1 VIIVIY
7 ILLSIGSK
15 VKFGATLKDETG
27 SSSAFTSHPRISRKY
42 AENCDSKLS
51 SLPFLLESR
60 DNVYKSFLIVQPEE
74 VKCYAWISFLTLK
87 ISTFWKTCNDPKQL
101 FSNSNLLSP
110 SYTPLARVDSVTRK
124 KWIFK
129 AETVSFDIQLLD
141 ATRIQGI
148 AIHLEEFQ
156 IQYYLRNDLW
166 LQLYG
171 HYHKSDRNIHHHS
184 SGNRNSILLFDEKFT
199 TQNLVK
205 DTTTGKALM
214 ILFLCNNHYNQE
226 QISSLSLKLRAKSTI
241 LHQIMNIEV
250 LESKTYNKK

>member
-1 VIIVIY
+1 MIIVTFM
-7 ILLSIGSK
+7 LLSIGSK
-15 VKFGATLKDETG
+15 VKSGAILRDETG
-27 SSSAFTSHPRISRKY
+27 SSSAFTSHPSIS
-42 AENCDSKLS
+42 NSKLS
-51 SLPFLLESR
+51 SLPLLLESR

-74 VKCYAWISFLTLK
+74 VKCYASISFLTLK
-87 ISTFWKTCNDPKQL
+87 ISTFWKTCNNPKQL
-101 FSNSNLLSP
+101 FSNTNLLSP
-110 SYTPLARVDSVTRK
+110 SYTPLARVDSDSVTRK

-148 AIHLEEFQ
+148 AMHLEEFQ
-156 IQYYLRNDLW
+156 IQYYLRNDLS

-171 HYHKSDRNIHHHS
+171 HYHKSDHNIYRHS
-184 SGNRNSILLFDEKFT
+184 SDNRNSILLFDEKFT

-205 DTTTGKALM
+205 DAAGKALM

-241 LHQIMNIEV
+241 LHQIIRIEV